1 MHKNNGKSPES
12 SVIHRA
18 HMENRKASRQRSYA
32 RAQKKKEAN
41 RLANEE
47 RRKDNDAILVGLGLT
62 RTTTTIEVFDRE
74 SGKLRKKV
82 RPDSP
87 QRTARLNGVPADL
100 RFMAFGG

>member
-18 HMENRKASRQRSYA
+18 HTENRKAARQRSYA

-41 RLANEE
+41 RLANEA
-47 RRKDNDAILVGLGLT
+47 RRKLNDDILKMNGLT
-62 RTTTTIEVFDRE
+62 RTTTTIEVFDRNT
-74 SGKLRKKV
+74 GKLRKKV

-87 QRTARLNGVPADL
+87 QRTLRLAGIDAL
-100 RFMAFGG
+100 